1 MTYSMTAFAR
11 RECQAD
17 WGNAAWE
24 IRSVNHRY
32 LEINFRLPELFTSLE
47 PALREQLK
55 TRLQR
60 GKIDISLRYQPTAA
74 AHNQITLNTAL
85 ARQLIQARTE
95 IAALTTQAPILNPTD
110 ILRWPG
116 VLQMRELDTANIRQE
131 LLQLFAQAIDELF
144 AMRQQEGAALA
155 ALLEI
160 RLQLMEQEINRIN
173 PLLPQINLAQ
183 REKIINR
190 LTDANLTFDSTR
202 LEQELI
208 FYAQKMDVAEEIDRL
223 ITHIQAV
230 RQALSQNSIN
240 GRRLDFLMQEL
251 NREANT
257 LGAKSI
263 AVETSQA
270 AIELKILIEQMREQ
284 VQNIE

>member
-1 MTYSMTAFAR
+1 MIHSMTAFAR
-11 RECQAD
+11 RELQAS

-32 LEINFRLPELFTSLE
+32 LETGFRLPETFSQLE
-47 PALREQLK
+47 PVLREQLK

-60 GKIDISLRYQPTAA
+60 GKVDISLRYQPMSSIDSQLTINKELAA
-74 AHNQITLNTAL
+74 
-85 ARQLIQARTE
+85 QLIQARTE
-95 IAALTTQAPILNPTD
+95 IANLITQPSPLNPTD

-116 VLQMRELDTANIRQE
+116 VLQNKELDSANIRQS
-131 LLQLFAQAIDELF
+131 LLDLFSETLRDLIE
-144 AMRQQEGAALA
+144 MRKREGAALA

-160 RLQLMEQEINRIN
+160 RLDAMLQEINKVKKI
-173 PLLPQINLAQ
+173 LPHISLNQ
-183 REKIINR
+183 REKIIAR
-190 LTDANLTFDSTR
+190 LSEAKVNFDPAR

-208 FYAQKMDVAEEIDRL
+208 FYAQKIDVTEEIERL
-223 ITHIQAV
+223 TTHINEV
-230 RQALSQNSIN
+230 RKTLSQGNAV

-257 LGAKSI
+257 LGAKSVVI
-263 AVETSQA
+263 ETSQA
-270 AIELKILIEQMREQ
+270 SVELKILIEQMREQ

>member
-1 MTYSMTAFAR
+1 MICSMTAFAR
-11 RECQAD
+11 RELQTN

-32 LEINFRLPELFTSLE
+32 LEIGFRLPEMFTQLE
-47 PALREQLK
+47 PILREQLK

-60 GKIDISLRYQPTAA
+60 GKVDISLRYQSASGTE
-74 AHNQITLNTAL
+74 NQL
-85 ARQLIQARTE
+85 AINKELANQLIQARTE
-95 IAALTTQAPILNPTD
+95 IASLITQPTALNPTD

-116 VLQMRELDTANIRQE
+116 VLQNKDLDTANIRQS
-131 LLQLFAQAIDELF
+131 LLDLFGQTLHDLIE
-144 AMRQQEGAALA
+144 MRKREGVALA

-160 RLQLMEQEINRIN
+160 RLEAMTQEINKTKQI
-173 PLLPQINLAQ
+173 LPQISLAQ
-183 REKIINR
+183 REKIVAR
-190 LTDANLTFDSTR
+190 LNEARVNFDPAR

-208 FYAQKMDVAEEIDRL
+208 FYAQKMDIAEEIDRL
-223 ITHIQAV
+223 ATHINEVRKTLAQGSAV
-230 RQALSQNSIN
+230 

-257 LGAKSI
+257 LGAKSVAI
-263 AVETSQA
+263 ETSQTA
-270 AIELKILIEQMREQ
+270 VELKILIEQMREQ

>member
-1 MTYSMTAFAR
+1 MIHSMTAFAR
-11 RECQAD
+11 RELQAS

-32 LEINFRLPELFTSLE
+32 LEIGFRLPDIFTQLE
-47 PALREQLK
+47 PVLREQLK

-60 GKIDISLRYQPTAA
+60 GKIDISLRYQPTSSAE
-74 AHNQITLNTAL
+74 NQL
-85 ARQLIQARTE
+85 AINKELAMQLIQARTD
-95 IAALTTQAPILNPTD
+95 IANLIAQPTALNPTD

-116 VLQMRELDTANIRQE
+116 VLQNKDLDSANIRQA
-131 LLQLFAQAIDELF
+131 LLDLFSETLHDLIE
-144 AMRQQEGAALA
+144 MRKREGVALA

-160 RLQLMEQEINRIN
+160 RLDAMLQEINKVKQI
-173 PLLPQINLAQ
+173 LPQVSINQ
-183 REKIINR
+183 REKIIAR
-190 LTDANLTFDSTR
+190 LSEAKVNFDPAR

-208 FYAQKMDVAEEIDRL
+208 FYTQKMDVAEEIDRL
-223 ITHIQAV
+223 ATHINEVRKTLAQGSAV
-230 RQALSQNSIN
+230 

-257 LGAKSI
+257 LGAKS
-263 AVETSQA
+263 VVMETTQVSV
-270 AIELKILIEQMREQ
+270 ELKILIEQMREQ